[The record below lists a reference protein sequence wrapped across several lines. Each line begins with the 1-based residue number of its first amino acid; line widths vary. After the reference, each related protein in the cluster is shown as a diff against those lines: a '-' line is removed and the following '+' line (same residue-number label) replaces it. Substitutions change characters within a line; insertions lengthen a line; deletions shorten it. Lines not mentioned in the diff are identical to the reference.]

1 MSELADKLL
10 QQGLQARREH
20 RLDDAER
27 HLIEAVALYR
37 DSGNRAELAR
47 ALAALGQV
55 ERDQRRID
63 DALRHYEEAVALYR
77 AEGDPLPI
85 AHTVR
90 HVADIYREA
99 GRHKLAEPR
108 YQESLELY
116 RSETGTAPLDLA
128 NAIRGLAILKSDTCE
143 AETARALWEEAREL
157 YTAVR
162 VDAGVAECD
171 RRLGLLQRG
180 A

>member
-1 MSELADKLL
+1 MSELSDKLL
-10 QQGLQARREH
+10 QQALQARREH
-20 RLDDAER
+20 RFVDAER
-27 HLIEAVALYR
+27 DLVEAVALYR
-37 DSGNRAELAR
+37 ESGNRAELAR

-55 ERDQRRID
+55 EDDQRRVD
-63 DALRHYEEAVALYR
+63 DALRHYEEALALYR

-90 HVADIYREA
+90 HVADIHREA
-99 GRHKLAEPR
+99 ERHKLAEPY
-108 YQESLELY
+108 YQESLKLY
-116 RSETGTAPLDLA
+116 RGEPNTAPLDLA
-128 NAIRGLAILKSDTCE
+128 NAIRGFALLKSDTGE
-143 AETARALWEEAREL
+143 AETAKTLWEEAREL
-157 YTAVR
+157 YAAVS

>member
-10 QQGLQARREH
+10 QQALQARREH
-20 RLDDAER
+20 RLADAER
-27 HLIEAVALYR
+27 DLIKAVALYR
-37 DSGNRAELAR
+37 DAGVRAELAR
-47 ALAALGQV
+47 ALAALGQI
-55 ERDQRRID
+55 ERDQRRVD
-63 DALRHYEEAVALYR
+63 DALRHYQEAVALYR

-90 HVADIYREA
+90 HVADILREA
-99 GRHKLAEPR
+99 GRHKLAEPY

-116 RSETGTAPLDLA
+116 RREASTAPLDLA
-128 NAIRGLAILKSDTCE
+128 NAIRGLALLKSDIGE
-143 AETARALWEEAREL
+143 AETARALWGEARNL
-157 YTAVR
+157 YAAVR
-162 VDAGVAECD
+162 VDAGVTECD